1 MSEQQSVKK
10 IRNNPKTPRIY
21 EPVANVWELC
31 AHIAGHDGR
40 QLFLWK
46 DPISG
51 EDRSMTYGELHDRI
65 FAVAAAIDHAGLRGS
80 RIAVTGPNSP
90 MWIASYL
97 GILAADSIAVP
108 MDKDIADNE
117 MEGFLKIVD
126 AEAVFFDTSMVE
138 KITGIAANCEKIKH
152 LIMMQ
157 NDTLPENAP
166 AVMTTFD
173 AWVEAGR
180 AQIEAGYTYP
190 EVTDTRK
197 MAEML
202 FTSGT
207 TGTSKCVMLCQEN
220 IFSVVTCACETVDF
234 SKDDLIIS
242 LLPLHH
248 TYELAC
254 TMAGMNYGMT
264 IAIND
269 SLKNV
274 VANFKKYRPTALVLV
289 PLYVETFHRRIW
301 AKARSSGQEKKLQ
314 TGMKISNA
322 LLRAHIDLRKK
333 IFSQV
338 VETMGGRLKKIICGG
353 AALNKELIY
362 EFESFGISI
371 YEGFGITECAPLVAV
386 TPYYDRKPGSIGPAV
401 PCCEIRIGGDVSEN
415 DKGLPE
421 GEIQVRGS
429 NVMLGYY
436 QNEEAT
442 AEAFTEDGWFRTG
455 DIGTMDKDGY
465 ITITGRLKSVIVL
478 ENGKNVFPEE
488 IEEHLG
494 LIEEISEC
502 VVIGR
507 KDKRT
512 GNIVL
517 TALIYPDLAQF
528 RGKDAAEIKTFFKGK
543 IEEINRDLV
552 SYKRV
557 QKIEIVEE
565 PFEKTTS
572 RKIKRHLIK

>member
-1 MSEQQSVKK
+1 MSEKMTVKK

-21 EPVANVWELC
+21 EPVSNVLELC
-31 AHIAGHDGR
+31 AHIEGHGDR

-51 EDRSMTYGELHDRI
+51 EDRTMTYGQLHEKI
-65 FAVAAAIDHAGLRGS
+65 FAVAAAIDRAGLRGS

-97 GILAADSIAVP
+97 GVLAADCVAVP
-108 MDKDIADNE
+108 MDKDVADNE

-126 AEAVFFDTSMVE
+126 AEAVFFDTSMFE
-138 KITGIAANCEKIKH
+138 KISGIAVNCPRLRH

-157 NDTLPENAP
+157 NDILPENAP
-166 AVMTTFD
+166 AIMTTFD
-173 AWVEAGR
+173 AWVEQGR
-180 AQIEAGYTYP
+180 KCIEEGYTYP

-220 IFSVVTCACETVDF
+220 IFSVVTSACETVDF

-301 AKARSSGQEKKLQ
+301 SKARSSGQDKKLQ
-314 TGMKISNA
+314 TGMKISDT

-338 VETMGGRLKKIICGG
+338 IDTMGGRLKKIICGG
-353 AALNKELIY
+353 AALSKDLIY

-386 TPYYDRKPGSIGPAV
+386 TPYYDRKPGSIGPSV
-401 PCCEIRIGGDVSEN
+401 PCCEIRIGGDISVNE
-415 DKGLPE
+415 KGMSE

-455 DIGTMDKDGY
+455 DIGTMDEEGY

-488 IEEHLG
+488 IEEHLSAV
-494 LIEEISEC
+494 EEISEC
-502 VVIGR
+502 VVVGR

-512 GNIVL
+512 GNIIL

-528 RGKDAAEIKTFFKGK
+528 KGKDSSEIKSFFKGK

-557 QKIEIVEE
+557 QKIEVVEN

-572 RKIKRHLIK
+572 RKIKRHLVK

>member
-1 MSEQQSVKK
+1 MSEQQIYKK
-10 IRNNPKTPRIY
+10 IKNNPKTPRIY
-21 EPVANVWELC
+21 EPVSSVWDLC
-31 AHIAGHDGR
+31 AHIAGHGDKE
-40 QLFLWK
+40 LFLWK

-51 EDRSMTYGELHDRI
+51 EDRTMTYRELHDHI
-65 FAVAAAIDHAGLRGS
+65 FAVSAALDHAGLRGS
-80 RIAVTGPNSP
+80 RIAITGPNSP

-97 GILAADSIAVP
+97 GVLAADCVAVP
-108 MDKDIADNE
+108 MDKDVADTE

-126 AEAVFFDTSMVE
+126 AEAIFFDTSMFG
-138 KITGIAANCEKIKH
+138 KITGIAANCEKLNH

-157 NDTLPENAP
+157 NDVLPEGAP
-166 AVMTTFD
+166 ANMTTFD
-173 AWVEAGR
+173 AWVETGR

-220 IFSVVTCACETVDF
+220 IFSVVTSACETVDF
-234 SKDDLIIS
+234 SKDDLIVS

-254 TMAGMNYGMT
+254 SMAGMNYGMT

-301 AKARSSGQEKKLQ
+301 AKARSSGQDKKLH
-314 TGMKISNA
+314 TGMKVSDT
-322 LLRAHIDLRKK
+322 LLRAHIDIRKL
-333 IFSQV
+333 IFAQV
-338 VETMGGRLKKIICGG
+338 IDTMGGRLKKIICGG

-386 TPYYDRKPGSIGPAV
+386 TPYFNRKPGSIGPSV
-401 PCCEIRIGGDVSEN
+401 PCCETRIGGDVSVNE
-415 DKGLPE
+415 KGLPE
-421 GEIQVRGS
+421 GEIQVRGA

-436 QNEEAT
+436 RNEEAT

-455 DIGTMDKDGY
+455 DIGTIDSNGY
-465 ITITGRLKSVIVL
+465 ITVTGRLKSVIVL

-488 IEEHLG
+488 IEEHLS
-494 LIEEISEC
+494 LVEEISEC
-502 VVIGR
+502 VVVGR

-517 TALIYPDLAQF
+517 TALIYPDLTRF
-528 RGKDAAEIKTFFKGK
+528 KGKDPSEIKTFFKGK
-543 IEEINRDLV
+543 IEEVNHNLV

-572 RKIKRHLIK
+572 RKIKRHLVK

>member
-1 MSEQQSVKK
+1 MSDKQTVNK
-10 IRNNPKTPRIY
+10 IKNHSKTPRIY
-21 EPVANVWELC
+21 EPVANIRELC
-31 AHIAGHDGR
+31 AHIAGHGDK

-46 DPISG
+46 DPVSG
-51 EDRSMTYGELHDRI
+51 EDRTMTYGELHQNI
-65 FAVAAAIDHAGLRGS
+65 LAVAAAIDRAGLRGS
-80 RIAVTGPNSP
+80 RIAVTGPTSP

-97 GILAADSIAVP
+97 GILASDSVAVP
-108 MDKDIADNE
+108 MDKDVADSE

-126 AEAVFFDTSMVE
+126 AEAIFFDYTMIP
-138 KITGIAANCEKIKH
+138 KITGIAANCDKLRH
-152 LIMMQ
+152 LIVMQ
-157 NDTLPENAP
+157 RDTLPEDVP
-166 AVMTTFD
+166 ATMIPF
-173 AWVEAGR
+173 AEWVNLGQE
-180 AQIEAGYTYP
+180 QVDAGYSYP

-220 IFSVVTCACETVDF
+220 IFSVVTSACETVDF
-234 SKDDLIIS
+234 SKDDLIVS
-242 LLPLHH
+242 VLPLHH

-254 TMAGMNYGMT
+254 VMAGMNYGMS

-274 VANFKKYRPTALVLV
+274 VANFKKYQPTALILV
-289 PLYVETFHRRIW
+289 PLYVETFHRKIW
-301 AKARSSGQEKKLQ
+301 AKAKSSGQDQ
-314 TGMKISNA
+314 TLRRGMKISNA

-333 IFSQV
+333 LFAQV
-338 VETMGGRLKKIICGG
+338 LDSMGGRLKKIVCGG

-401 PCCEIRIGGDVSEN
+401 PCCEIRIGGEITVNE
-415 DKGLPE
+415 KGQSE

-455 DIGTMDKDGY
+455 DIGTMDENGY

-488 IEEHLG
+488 IEEHLTQ
-494 LIEEISEC
+494 IEEIAEC
-502 VVIGR
+502 VVVGR
-507 KDKRT
+507 KDART
-512 GNIVL
+512 GNLAL
-517 TALIYPDLAQF
+517 TALIYPDLAC
-528 RGKDAAEIKTFFKGK
+528 FKGK
-543 IEEINRDLV
+543 EPAEIRNFFKDRIEEINRSLV

-557 QKIEIVEE
+557 QKIDIVEE

-572 RKIKRHLIK
+572 RKIKRHLVK

>member
-1 MSEQQSVKK
+1 MSEKNNVKK

-21 EPVANVWELC
+21 EPVSNILDLC
-31 AHIAGHDGR
+31 AHINGHGQR

-51 EDRSMTYGELHDRI
+51 EDQSMTYGQLHDRI
-65 FAVAAAIDHAGLRGS
+65 FAVAAAIDRAGLRGS

-97 GILAADSIAVP
+97 GILASGSIAVP
-108 MDKDIADNE
+108 MDKDVADSE

-126 AEAVFFDTSMVE
+126 AEAIFFDTSMLD
-138 KITGIAANCEKIKH
+138 KISGIAVNCEKLRH

-157 NDTLPENAP
+157 NDTLPEGVP
-166 AVMTTFD
+166 ATMTTFD
-173 AWVEAGR
+173 GWIAEG
-180 AQIEAGYTYP
+180 QHHIEAGYTYP
-190 EVTDTRK
+190 EVTDTEK

-207 TGTSKCVMLCQEN
+207 TGSSKCVMLSQKN
-220 IFSVVTCACETVDF
+220 IFSVVTSACETVDF

-301 AKARSSGQEKKLQ
+301 SKAKSSGQDKKLQ
-314 TGMKISNA
+314 TGMKISDT

-333 IFSQV
+333 IFAQV
-338 VETMGGRLKKIICGG
+338 VDTMGGRLKKIICGG
-353 AALNKELIY
+353 AALSKDLIY

-386 TPYYDRKPGSIGPAV
+386 TPYYNRKPGSIGPSV
-401 PCCEIRIGGDVSEN
+401 PCCEIRIGGEITVNE
-415 DKGLPE
+415 KGLSE
-421 GEIQVRGS
+421 GEIQVRGD

-436 QNEEAT
+436 RNEDAT
-442 AEAFTEDGWFRTG
+442 RDAFTEDGWFRTG
-455 DIGTMDKDGY
+455 DIGTMDEDGY

-494 LIEEISEC
+494 AIEEIAEC
-502 VVIGR
+502 VVVGR

-512 GNIVL
+512 GNIIL
-517 TALIYPDLAQF
+517 TALIHPDFAQF
-528 RGKDAAEIKTFFKGK
+528 KGKDNAEIKSFFKAK
-543 IEEINRDLV
+543 IEEINRSLV

-557 QKIEIVEE
+557 QKIEIMEE

>member
-1 MSEQQSVKK
+1 MSEKQTVKK

-21 EPVANVWELC
+21 EPVDNVLDLC
-31 AHIAGHDGR
+31 NHIAGHGNR
-40 QLFLWK
+40 TLFLWK
-46 DPISG
+46 DPVSG
-51 EDRSMTYGELHDRI
+51 KDRMMTYGELADQI
-65 FAVAAAIDHAGLRGS
+65 FAVAAAIDRAGLRGS

-90 MWIASYL
+90 MWIAAYL
-97 GILAADSIAVP
+97 GILASDSIAVP
-108 MDKDIADNE
+108 MDKDVADSE

-126 AEAVFFDTSMVE
+126 AEAVFFDYSMFE
-138 KITGIAANCEKIKH
+138 KIAGIAANCEKVKH
-152 LIMMQ
+152 LIQMQ
-157 NDTLPENAP
+157 DDTLPEEAP
-166 AVMTTFD
+166 ETAVTFAKWLRRGKKHID
-173 AWVEAGR
+173 
-180 AQIEAGYTYP
+180 AGYIYP

-234 SKDDLIIS
+234 SKDDTIIS

-254 TMAGMNYGMT
+254 TMAGMNYGMV

-314 TGMKISNA
+314 MGMKVSDA
-322 LLRAHIDLRKK
+322 LLHTRIDLRKK
-333 IFSQV
+333 LFSQV
-338 VETMGGRLKKIICGG
+338 IDTMGGRLTKIICGG
-353 AALNKELIY
+353 AALSKDLIY

-386 TPYYDRKPGSIGPAV
+386 TPYYARKPGSIGPAV
-401 PCCEIRIGGDVSEN
+401 PCCEIRVGGDISVN
-415 DKGLPE
+415 DKGVSE

-442 AEAFTEDGWFRTG
+442 ADAFTGDGWFRTG

-488 IEEHLG
+488 VEEHLAT
-494 LIEEISEC
+494 IEEIAEC
-502 VVIGR
+502 VVVGR
-507 KDKRT
+507 KDSRT
-512 GNIVL
+512 GNIAL
-517 TALIYPDLAQF
+517 TALIYPDAAQ
-528 RGKDAAEIKTFFKGK
+528 FKGK
-543 IEEINRDLV
+543 TPAEIRSFFKERVEQVNKGLT
-552 SYKRV
+552 SYKRI
-557 QKIEIVEE
+557 QKVEIVEV

-572 RKIKRHLIK
+572 RKIKRHLVK

>member
-1 MSEQQSVKK
+1 MSESSAK

-21 EPVANVWELC
+21 IPVESVWDLC
-31 AHIAGHDGR
+31 AHIKGHGDK

-46 DPISG
+46 DAVSG
-51 EDRSMTYGELHDRI
+51 EDRTMTYGELHDNI
-65 FAVAAAIDHAGLRGS
+65 LAVAAAIDRAGLRGS

-90 MWIASYL
+90 MWVASYL
-97 GILAADSIAVP
+97 GILAADSVAVP
-108 MDKDIADNE
+108 MDKDVADSE

-126 AEAVFFDTSMVE
+126 AEAVFFDHTMVK
-138 KITGIAANCEKIKH
+138 KITGIAENYKNLRH
-152 LIMMQ
+152 LILMQ

-166 AVMTTFD
+166 ANMTTYTD
-173 AWVEAGR
+173 WV
-180 AQIEAGYTYP
+180 AQGQAQVEAGYTYP
-190 EVTDTRK
+190 EVTDLRK
-197 MAEML
+197 PAEML

-220 IFSVVTCACETVDF
+220 IFSVVTSACETVDF
-234 SKDDLIIS
+234 SADDLIVS
-242 LLPLHH
+242 VLPLHH

-254 TMAGMNYGMT
+254 IMAGMNYGMS

-301 AKARSSGQEKKLQ
+301 AKARSSGQEKKLKN
-314 TGMKISNA
+314 GMKLSNA
-322 LLRAHIDLRKK
+322 LLRVGIDLRPRL
-333 IFSQV
+333 FSQV
-338 VETMGGRLKKIICGG
+338 LDSMGGRLKKIVCGG

-386 TPYYDRKPGSIGPAV
+386 TPYYDRKPGSIGPSV
-401 PCCEIRIGGDVSEN
+401 PCCEIRVGGEITVNE
-415 DKGLPE
+415 KGMSE

-455 DIGTMDKDGY
+455 DIGTMDEDGY

-494 LIEEISEC
+494 TVEEISEC
-502 VVIGR
+502 VVVGR
-507 KDKRT
+507 KDART
-512 GNIVL
+512 GNIIL
-517 TALIYPDLAQF
+517 TALIHPDYSMF
-528 RGKDAAEIKTFFKGK
+528 KGKEPAEIRTFFKEK
-543 IEEINRDLV
+543 IEEINRSLV

-572 RKIKRHLIK
+572 RKIKRHLVK